1 MAEIDLSV
9 PHAGRLV
16 RRIQALEGPLVQVWG
31 WPGTGRAA
39 VLETLLHLEPERAV
53 GLSLD
58 DLTGDAE
65 RRDRRVNG
73 ARWLV
78 ANSLPAELLA
88 GLARGLRPGQRLVF
102 ATDRRLA
109 SDGTASAALTGLSTT
124 LLAPQELLLEAR
136 EVAQLW
142 YLLTGFQ
149 ADPAAVH
156 GLRTATDGWHQP
168 LRLALEATGG
178 TGLAEA
184 QVEDLLDIPG
194 VRAFLRH
201 EVVEALPP
209 EERELLLADPP
220 PAGEWLGDGRPGWRR
235 LIESRGLWIDTPAGE
250 RPPQL
255 LAAYLARQRRRRPP
269 ARPAPPAEPATADTA
284 RVASRARPARPAA
297 PPPTFVLGLLG
308 EPVARHR
315 DGETGAERDL
325 GWRLR
330 RSFQVLAFLASSPDL
345 QAGREELIEAVWPRE
360 GERTI
365 DRNFHPTLSHL
376 RRALEGE
383 GRGQMPPPLLF
394 RNGVYRLNP
403 EIHWEIDLILFRRL
417 LDEGRRQAESG
428 GLAPAAET
436 WKSAWRLY
444 RGPFLQGFYDAWV
457 NARRETYQRDYL
469 DLLRDLGDL
478 YLRLAQ
484 LAEALDAYRA
494 VLVEDPLQER
504 VHLEVMRIYAA
515 QGRRDLVRRQYDR
528 LCTLLLEELGIEPI
542 PETTQEYHRLMA

>member
-16 RRIQALEGPLVQVWG
+16 RRIQGLEGPLIQVWG

-39 VLETLLHLEPERAV
+39 VLETLLHVEPERAV

-58 DLTGDAE
+58 DLAGSL
-65 RRDRRVNG
+65 DRHVNG

-78 ANSLPAELLA
+78 AHALPGDLLVD
-88 GLARGLRPGQRLVF
+88 LARRLRPGQRLVF
-102 ATDRRLA
+102 ATERRL
-109 SDGTASAALTGLSTT
+109 TAELAPALAAAVV
-124 LLAPQELLLEAR
+124 APQELLLEGR

-142 YLLTGFQ
+142 HLLTGFQ
-149 ADPAAVH
+149 PDAATVH
-156 GLRTATDGWHQP
+156 HVREVTDGWHQP
-168 LRLALEATGG
+168 LRLALDATGG
-178 TGLAEA
+178 SGLTEA
-184 QVEDLLDIPG
+184 RVEDLLEIPG
-194 VRAFLRH
+194 IRAFLRH
-201 EVVEALPP
+201 EVLETLPAD
-209 EERELLLADPP
+209 ELELLLADPP
-220 PAGEWLGDGRPGWRR
+220 PAGEWLAGDGRPGWRR
-235 LIESRGLWIDTPAGE
+235 LIESRGLWGDSPAGA

-255 LAAYLARQRRRRPP
+255 LAAYLARQRRRR
-269 ARPAPPAEPATADTA
+269 APKPAE
-284 RVASRARPARPAA
+284 RAAA
-297 PPPTFVLGLLG
+297 PERSRRPRASSAAPAYQLGLLG
-308 EPVARHR
+308 EPVARQR
-315 DGETGAERDL
+315 DPDSGAERDL

-383 GRGQMPPPLLF
+383 ERGQVPPPLLF
-394 RNGVYRLNP
+394 RGGVYRLNP
-403 EIHWEIDLILFRRL
+403 EIKWEIDLLQFRQL
-417 LDEGRRQAESG
+417 LDGGRRQVEARE
-428 GLAPAAET
+428 LERAAET

-457 NARRETYQRDYL
+457 IARREEYQRNYL

-478 YLRLAQ
+478 YLRLAR
-484 LAEALDAYRA
+484 LPDALDAFRA
-494 VLVEDPLQER
+494 VLVEDPLQEP
-504 VHLEVMRIYAA
+504 VHLEVMRIYAH

-528 LCTLLLEELGIEPI
+528 LCTLLLEELGIEPL